1 MKCIFTDNFVQLH
14 RVDATVIALIFFQ
27 NSFHINMIFKHH
39 HSIMMF
45 SFLKHIRIAY
55 ARDMPF
61 LCKQCTVISGLFVP
75 GAPYL
80 ITWLVNHVIK
90 VFSKWALLKLNC
102 QNPSYKLGAVLY
114 KWWIQWTCW
123 FQFSFEL
130 GSHEHYDYVHTMK
143 CTPWKYHSHR
153 DANNWAFQVCKM
165 CH

>member
-1 MKCIFTDNFVQLH
+1 MHFHRQLCAAAPSGCHSHCIDFFPEFFSHKHDFQTSSFNNDVFFPETYSNCLCQRHAVSMQTMHGNLW
-14 RVDATVIALIFFQ
+14 TLCTWGTIFDY
-27 NSFHINMIFKHH
+27 MI
-39 HSIMMF
+39 
-45 SFLKHIRIAY
+45 
-55 ARDMPF
+55 
-61 LCKQCTVISGLFVP
+61 
-75 GAPYL
+75 
-80 ITWLVNHVIK
+80 VNHVIK